1 VTGYAELQ
9 VTSNFSFLRG
19 ASHPEELVARAAE
32 LGLAAIAI
40 TDRNS
45 LAGVVRAH
53 IAAKGAGVR
62 LLVGARLD
70 FTDGPSVLCLPTD
83 RAAYG
88 RLSQLLTRGKR
99 RAPKGECWLGP
110 DDLDEFGDGQIA
122 IALAP
127 ETPRLPDERFA
138 RALTRLAE
146 RFAGS
151 CFLAAQHLSWGNDTR
166 RIAVLAELAEAL
178 GVPLVASND
187 VHAHDPGRRALQD
200 VLTCIREHC
209 TLDEAGFRLFA
220 NAERHLKPADEMAR
234 LFGAYP
240 DAVARTVEI
249 AGRIDFSLDELSYD
263 YPAELAAD
271 GRTPQDELVRLTRA
285 G

>member
-1 VTGYAELQ
+1 MTGYAELQ

-32 LGLAAIAI
+32 LGLAAIAV

-53 IAAKGAGVR
+53 RAAKAAGVR

-70 FTDGPSVLCLPTD
+70 FTNGPSVLCLPTD

-99 RAPKGECWLGP
+99 RAPKGECRLGH
-110 DDLDEFGDGQIA
+110 DDLDEFGDGQIVV
-122 IALAP
+122 ALTP
-127 ETPRLPDERFA
+127 ETPRLSDERFA
-138 RALTRLAE
+138 RALARLAK

-151 CFLAAQHLSWGNDTR
+151 CFLAAQHLSRGDEAR
-166 RIAVLAELAEAL
+166 RIAALAGLAEAL

-187 VHAHDPGRRALQD
+187 VHAHDP
-200 VLTCIREHC
+200 
-209 TLDEAGFRLFA
+209 
-220 NAERHLKPADEMAR
+220 
-234 LFGAYP
+234 
-240 DAVARTVEI
+240 
-249 AGRIDFSLDELSYD
+249 
-263 YPAELAAD
+263 
-271 GRTPQDELVRLTRA
+271 
-285 G
+285 